1 MPGSTHES
9 TSTDTQYRGLFSSNP
24 QPMWVFDAETL
35 AFLDVNDAALA
46 LYGYTRE
53 EFLGMTVLDVRPPAD
68 IPAVR
73 AKLASAGDGAIS
85 GYWRHVTKD
94 GASLLCHV
102 IANVIEFE
110 GRPARLSLVTDVTDR
125 LRAEEALR
133 DSEQRLAE
141 AQQLARV
148 GSWHWDVADNRVT
161 WSAELF
167 RIHGLTPQEFRPTYE
182 GFLSRVHADDRGR
195 VAAEVSKALDQPGPF
210 GYDYRIL
217 GAADE
222 VRHIHTVGRVEVDD
236 DGRPVRLVG
245 TCQDVTDTRHAED
258 ELRASEERYRSLVEL
273 SPDAIGVASPDGR
286 ILYLNPAAGQLLGTD
301 HPERM
306 VGRYISELI
315 HPDSVEVNRE
325 RMARLN
331 RGDAPQLTEE
341 RLIRADGSSVTVE
354 VTSCKITWHGEPAY
368 QTVARDVSV
377 RKEADV
383 FVNGYTRVLELVT
396 QGAVLTETLSVIT
409 RLVEELSDGTRCSI
423 VLIEDGYLRHG
434 AAPSLPDEYNA
445 AVDGLPVGEGV
456 GSCGTAAARGEPVI
470 VSDIATDDLWRDH
483 RDIALPFGLRSCW
496 SMPITDS
503 TSGDVL
509 ASFAV
514 YSDRPRSPTTDELR
528 LLEQVTHLAEIAIAR
543 KRVEEALAHQA
554 LHDDLTGLPNR
565 ALLLDRL
572 GQALARAR
580 RQQSTVAVLF
590 LDLDHFKVL
599 NDSRG
604 HAAGDELLQAVAG
617 RLRDVIRPSD
627 TVSRFGGDEF
637 VIITEGVSGG
647 DDATLMGERI
657 TKAVEAPFLLSA
669 GEVFVSVSVG
679 IALAG
684 DDATPET
691 LLRDA
696 DVAMY
701 RAKERG
707 RARTEVFDEMLRVRS
722 RARFETETDLRRAIE
737 RGELTVE
744 YQPVVAVQ
752 DGTVVGAE
760 ALVRWQHPERGLVL
774 PGEFIPLAEEVGLV
788 MPIGAWVLEESCRQA
803 RAWVDSVPPGTPFT
817 VAVNLSA
824 RQLLLPELVDLVVNA
839 LDRAELHPLYLR
851 LEITETVLMEDVD
864 FAIERLLGLRDLGV
878 RLAVDDFGT
887 GYSSLSYLRQL
898 PVDLLKIDRSFVEGL
913 GVDPH
918 NSSIVAAVV
927 ALAEALGLFALAE
940 GVETRLQV
948 AELKSLGCQFAQG
961 YHYAPPLP
969 AAEFGA
975 LVGRKLP

>member
-1 MPGSTHES
+1 M
-9 TSTDTQYRGLFSSNP
+9 
-24 QPMWVFDAETL
+24 
-35 AFLDVNDAALA
+35 
-46 LYGYTRE
+46 
-53 EFLGMTVLDVRPPAD
+53 VR
-68 IPAVR
+68 
-73 AKLASAGDGAIS
+73 
-85 GYWRHVTKD
+85 W
-94 GASLLCHV
+94 
-102 IANVIEFE
+102 
-110 GRPARLSLVTDVTDR
+110 
-125 LRAEEALR
+125 
-133 DSEQRLAE
+133 
-141 AQQLARV
+141 
-148 GSWHWDVADNRVT
+148 
-161 WSAELF
+161 
-167 RIHGLTPQEFRPTYE
+167 
-182 GFLSRVHADDRGR
+182 
-195 VAAEVSKALDQPGPF
+195 
-210 GYDYRIL
+210 
-217 GAADE
+217 
-222 VRHIHTVGRVEVDD
+222 IHTLGRVEVNAE
-236 DGRPVRLVG
+236 GQPARLVG
-245 TCQDVTDTRHAED
+245 TCQDITDTRLAEA

-273 SPDAIGVASPDGR
+273 SPDAIGVASPEGR
-286 ILYLNPAAGQLLGTD
+286 ILYLNPAAAQLLGTD
-301 HPERM
+301 HPEFL
-306 VGRYISELI
+306 VGRTVSEVL
-315 HPDSVEVNRE
+315 HPESFDINRE
-325 RMARLN
+325 RMARLG
-331 RGDAPQLTEE
+331 RGEPPLLAEE
-341 RLIRADGSSVTVE
+341 KLIRLDGSAVTVE
-354 VTSCKITWHGEPAY
+354 VTSCNITWQGQPAI

-377 RKEADV
+377 RKEADL
-383 FVNGYTRVLELVT
+383 FVEGYTRVLELVT

-423 VLIEDGYLRHG
+423 VLVEDGHLRHG

-445 AVDGLPVGEGV
+445 AVDGLAVGEGV
-456 GSCGTAAARGEPVI
+456 GSCGTAAHRGEPVI
-470 VSDIATDDLWRDH
+470 VADIATDPLWDEH
-483 RDIALPFGLRSCW
+483 RDIALSFGLRSCW
-496 SMPITDS
+496 SLPITDS
-503 TSGDVL
+503 TIGDVL

-514 YSDRPRSPTTDELR
+514 YSDRPRSPTAAELR

-572 GQALARAR
+572 GQALARSR
-580 RQQSTVAVLF
+580 RQQSLVAVLF
-590 LDLDHFKVL
+590 LDLDNFKVL

-604 HAAGDELLQAVAG
+604 HAAGDDLLRAVSG
-617 RLRDVIRPSD
+617 RLREVIRPSD

-637 VIITEGVSGG
+637 VIVTEGVSGS
-647 DDATLMGERI
+647 DEAKLMGERV
-657 TKAVEAPFLLSA
+657 TKAVEAPFLLST
-669 GEVFVSVSVG
+669 GEVFISVSVG

-684 DDATPET
+684 EQATPET

-707 RARTEVFDEMLRVRS
+707 RARTEVFDEKLRVRS
-722 RARFETETDLRRAIE
+722 RVRFETESDLRRAVD
-737 RGELTVE
+737 RGELRVE
-744 YQPVVAVQ
+744 YQPVVAVP

-760 ALVRWQHPERGLVL
+760 ALVRWQHPERGLIL

-803 RAWVDSVPPGTPFT
+803 KAWVDSVPAGTPFT

-839 LDRAELHPLYLR
+839 LERAKLHPLYLR

-864 FAIERLLGLRDLGV
+864 FAIERLVGLRDLGV

-887 GYSSLSYLRQL
+887 GYSSLTYLRQL

-961 YHYAPPLP
+961 YHYAPALS
-969 AAEFGA
+969 AAAFGA
-975 LVGRKLP
+975 LVGKKLP